1 MSSVNQ
7 IRKEIAHYR
16 DAEKRHKALMRL
28 KANGDFRMLF
38 IDGLLKDELTRVVL
52 DRYNASPEQLEQ
64 LTKDADAIS
73 YLDNFFKRIEEDGS
87 QAHHRITEGL
97 KLLDELGEDE

>member
-16 DAEKRHKALMRL
+16 DADKRLKALKRL
-28 KANGDFRMLF
+28 KANGDFRVLF

-52 DRYNASPEQLEQ
+52 ERYNASPEQLAQ

-73 YLDNFFKRIEEDGS
+73 YLDTFLKRIEVEGS
-87 QAHHRITEGL
+87 QAQHRITEGL